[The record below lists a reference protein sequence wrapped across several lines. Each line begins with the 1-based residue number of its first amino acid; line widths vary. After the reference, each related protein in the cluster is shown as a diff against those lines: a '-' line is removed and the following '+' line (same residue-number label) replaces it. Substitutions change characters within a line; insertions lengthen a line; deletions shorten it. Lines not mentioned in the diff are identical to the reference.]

1 MTKMHP
7 INPAIFNDNLS
18 LNNPL
23 MYPPRMLPNPKKI
36 RDIATL
42 VSLFSPSIGFGSKW
56 DRELATNPAIS
67 PAIIEKGRRNTTF
80 LK

>member
-42 VSLFSPSIGFGSKW
+42 VSLFSPSIGVGSK
-56 DRELATNPAIS
+56 
-67 PAIIEKGRRNTTF
+67 
-80 LK
+80 